1 MLMIETKKFAS
12 VVMKI
17 GPPFISGRETK
28 SRVIKY

>member
-1 MLMIETKKFAS
+1 MLMIETKKFAY

-28 SRVIKY
+28 SRVI